1 MAKKGVQKPSSRL
14 KCGNAAPEI
23 AVCTALNSFNILSE
37 YRRLDG
43 PRSHVSG

>member
-1 MAKKGVQKPSSRL
+1 MAKKGVQKPTSRL
-14 KCGNAAPEI
+14 ECGNAAPEI

-37 YRRLDG
+37 YRRLNG